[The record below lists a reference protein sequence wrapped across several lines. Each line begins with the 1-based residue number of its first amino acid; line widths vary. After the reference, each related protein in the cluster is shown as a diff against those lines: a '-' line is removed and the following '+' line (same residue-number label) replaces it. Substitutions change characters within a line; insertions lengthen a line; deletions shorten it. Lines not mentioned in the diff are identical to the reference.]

1 MSNKSGGNSKTAQ
14 ANSYKTLKRWETNRL
29 KKLERHMK
37 RFPEDKTA
45 ERATL
50 NVVYRRKT
58 PKTQQWSHTQIAIA
72 RLFKLF
78 KGRVDRDIFHSNEK
92 ISAPALL
99 VPGPYSGLKTQP
111 DPNQKT
117 MFQLGMRVRYVE

>member
-1 MSNKSGGNSKTAQ
+1 MSTKSGGNSKTAQ

-29 KKLERHMK
+29 KKLERHIK
-37 RFPEDKTA
+37 RFPEDKIA
-45 ERATL
+45 EKAVS
-50 NVVYRRKT
+50 NVVYRRKD

-72 RLFKLF
+72 RLFKMF

-99 VPGPYSGLKTQP
+99 LAGPYSKSKVP
-111 DPNQKT
+111 AVSEKT
-117 MFQLGMRVRYVE
+117 MFQIGTRARFG